1 MKLLITLLKL
11 KLSLLNLIC
20 IKLFYLFDTMKFFV
34 FICLKTILNFSIR
47 RSLFNFKLI
56 VYNILLFKVNEF
68 DNVTTPQA
76 Y

>member
-1 MKLLITLLKL
+1 
-11 KLSLLNLIC
+11 
-20 IKLFYLFDTMKFFV
+20 MKFFV